1 MHVVMTTRNGLLP
14 SRESV
19 ETDAGAESVSLDEA
33 GAVIDA
39 LASGTAR
46 SILGALYEEPRPAS
60 EIATAVET
68 STQNVNYHLGK
79 LHEAGLVEVVDTW
92 YSSKGAEM
100 DVYAPTADP
109 LCVFVGASD
118 DRTVSAAV
126 DESVESATSA
136 RAGD

>member
-1 MHVVMTTRNGLLP
+1 MTTSNGLLP

-19 ETDAGAESVSLDEA
+19 ETDASAESVSLDEA

-39 LASGTAR
+39 LGSRTAR
-46 SILGALYEEPRPAS
+46 SILAALYEEPRPAS
-60 EIATAVET
+60 EIAAAVET
-68 STQNVNYHLGK
+68 STQNVNYHLDR
-79 LHEAGLVEVVDTW
+79 LREAALVEVVDTW

-109 LCVFVGASD
+109 LCVFIGAPD
-118 DRTVSAAV
+118 NGTVSAAV
-126 DESVESATSA
+126 DESAESVTSA

>member
-1 MHVVMTTRNGLLP
+1 MTTSNGLLP
-14 SRESV
+14 SREPV
-19 ETDAGAESVSLDEA
+19 ETDAGAESVSLEEA

-46 SILGALYEEPRPAS
+46 SILATLYQEPRPPS
-60 EIATAVET
+60 EIATAVDT
-68 STQNVNYHLGK
+68 STQNVNYHLRK
-79 LHEAGLVEVVDTW
+79 LREADLVEVVDTW

-109 LCVFVGASD
+109 LCVFVGDAD
-118 DRTVSAAV
+118 DRDVSAAV
-126 DESVESATSA
+126 AESTSSA